1 MITQDL
7 CSKQNVSVPGAR
19 FSPLGLFD
27 DKKSEVSIAS
37 EVSCGLQG
45 AALAHLQED
54 IASLSLPKL
63 MQCAA
68 AVRDQGHQFISFS
81 PKVLPLSAS

>member
-1 MITQDL
+1 M
-7 CSKQNVSVPGAR
+7 SKMSGAR
-19 FSPLGLFD
+19 FSPLLLDRKFVL
-27 DKKSEVSIAS
+27 SVAFEML
-37 EVSCGLQG
+37 CGLQG

-54 IASLSLPKL
+54 VASLRLPKL
-63 MQCAA
+63 MQHAA